1 VKGQAA
7 TTRAEALTTATAAL
21 TRAEMRTAPTTA
33 LRRRSRYVLQAR
45 LFGCGEG
52 EQFACG
58 VNGAFSPAPFSKP
71 LTCRGCGTSLDRTTR
86 KNDEVWAA
94 APGVEPTMARRAGPG
109 PSLTV
114 SDGNVGSKQSIKKR
128 PGSAE
133 KPDRDA
139 RREVRTDI
147 GTCSAQ

>member
-45 LFGCGEG
+45 PFGCGEG

-58 VNGAFSPAPFSKP
+58 VPAPFSKP

-94 APGVEPTMARRAGPG
+94 APGLSLRWLAERAH
-109 PSLTV
+109 
-114 SDGNVGSKQSIKKR
+114 
-128 PGSAE
+128 
-133 KPDRDA
+133 
-139 RREVRTDI
+139 VR
-147 GTCSAQ
+147 A